1 MSQLMRVCFCQRCA
15 GKIGQAYSLFQVQP
29 GGACSICGQPGSA
42 YDMRQKQQKKQRTKV
57 SAGFQAEREQRVKRR
72 SWA

>member
-1 MSQLMRVCFCQRCA
+1 MSGLVRVCFCQRCA